1 MMEGVHGVVGTCVC
15 GDMGIWQGSLTGA
28 QRQLME
34 EELPELSK
42 PPVRYLVAPQDL
54 QGRAPFPQIPVVPV
68 IFSFFFI
75 DSHLQFYPQDH
86 VYELLN
92 TIDACQCHFDIVRF
106 FAILFYPRAMEMVSV
121 GTVWGEMGL
130 EEWLF
135 PQDYNIVY
143 TV

>member
-1 MMEGVHGVVGTCVC
+1 
-15 GDMGIWQGSLTGA
+15 
-28 QRQLME
+28 ME

-42 PPVRYLVAPQDL
+42 PPVSYSVVPQDL
-54 QGRAPFPQIPVVPV
+54 QWRAPFPQIPVVPV

-75 DSHLQFYPQDH
+75 DSHLQFYLQDH

-106 FAILFYPRAMEMVSV
+106 FAILFYTRGMEMVSV
-121 GTVWGEMGL
+121 GTVWDEMGL

>member
-1 MMEGVHGVVGTCVC
+1 MLFG
-15 GDMGIWQGSLTGA
+15 GSLGSP
-28 QRQLME
+28 R
-34 EELPELSK
+34 K
-42 PPVRYLVAPQDL
+42 
-54 QGRAPFPQIPVVPV
+54 RAFP
-68 IFSFFFI
+68 SDSDSTRHLLFFT

-121 GTVWGEMGL
+121 GTVSGEMGL

-135 PQDYNIVY
+135 FQDYNIIY